1 MLKRLVIITLLFS
14 TSLLAETHLNEST
27 PITNLKHYREQLSFQ
42 LIGET
47 TFSILFWD
55 LYKSKLLT
63 TTGKYP
69 VDNKQETLIYE
80 IHYLADISKNDLIK
94 RTIEQ
99 WQHIGVPEKS
109 FKGFIPQLEK
119 IWPNITKG
127 DTLSLL
133 IYSKGSAFYFNQQYI
148 GAIEAP
154 EFGNTFLDIWLSKKT
169 SQPKLRSELL
179 EGQKHD

>member
-14 TSLLAETHLNEST
+14 TPLLAETHLNEST
-27 PITNLKHYREQLSFQ
+27 PIANLKHYREQLSFQ

-55 LYKSKLLT
+55 LYKSKLQT

-69 VDNKQETLIYE
+69 IDDQKDTLIYE
-80 IHYLADISKNDLIK
+80 INYLIDISKNDLIK

-99 WQHIGVPEKS
+99 WQHIGVPEES
-109 FKGFIPQLEK
+109 FKDFIPQLEQ
-119 IWPNITKG
+119 IWPNITQG
-127 DTLSLL
+127 DTLALL
-133 IYSKGSAFYFNQQYI
+133 IYNKGSVFYFNQQYI

-154 EFGNTFLDIWLSKKT
+154 EFGNTFLDIWLSKNT

-179 EGQKHD
+179 GGQKHD

>member
-1 MLKRLVIITLLFS
+1 MFKCLLMIMLLFS
-14 TSLLAETHLNEST
+14 SSLFATIHLNENS
-27 PITNLKHYREQLSFQ
+27 PITNLNHYREQFSFK

-69 VDNKQETLIYE
+69 LDNKQERLIYE
-80 IHYLADISKNDLIK
+80 IHYLTDISKSDLIK

-109 FKGFIPQLEK
+109 FKDFIPQLEQ

-133 IYSKGSAFYFNQQYI
+133 IYNHSSAFYFNQQYI

-154 EFGNTFLDIWLSKKT
+154 EFGHTFLDIWLSKKT

-179 EGQKHD
+179 GGQKHD